1 MVPGNR
7 RNPGIAQDR
16 LDRFQTG
23 IQREII
29 PMTKIQHALAF
40 RDRRRAGMN
49 QRPTAFKEVISDRLR
64 NVERGQIRRAE
75 GRDEQHEL

>member
-1 MVPGNR
+1 MIPGNR
-7 RNPGIAQDR
+7 RNPGVTQDR

-23 IQREII
+23 IQCEIV
-29 PMTKIQHALAF
+29 PMPKIEHAFPL
-40 RDRRRAGMN
+40 RDRWRAGVN

-64 NVERGQIRRAE
+64 NIERGQIRRAE